1 MQALPPSAAAAA
13 PSGAGGRPDAPALV
27 VIGRVG
33 PAERPAAPD
42 RLWQAALPP
51 ARRVL
56 AIGAEAMALAAG
68 HRAEHPQ
75 AAWWGLRLPGDPA
88 TPLPHPARHD
98 LQALL
103 SLDEVERPDDGL
115 APADIDLIVL
125 APAWAGLPRAAERLA
140 AWSAGCTAEAVLV
153 MAFDN
158 AASAPRLTR
167 LLQADDTP
175 EAGGRTDTTALVPA
189 RTYKLLMDAGWMPGL
204 KAHLPCEAPPAKAA
218 RSLRYA
224 AEAVGVAPGI
234 VDVVHHMQR
243 LVVHA
248 RRLFVQAPVLPGP
261 ARFSVV
267 VPTTEETQLRLNVE
281 CSPGLREVQA
291 DIVSVRGA
299 RDPADAL
306 AQARAHCHTDWVLLC
321 HQDVYFPT
329 GFGEQLNAVL
339 AAIPAEERA
348 RSLIGFIGMGVDR
361 QSHQPVPAGHVI
373 DRLNCAAHPASDAV
387 LSIDEL
393 ALVVARDSLHRVD
406 AELGW
411 HLWATGLCL
420 AAIEQHRVFPRI
432 VRLPL
437 FHNSRTGSTLPP
449 AFYDAAEVLLRK
461 FPAFAPI
468 HTLCGTLDASFVA
481 HHRKAAA

>member
-1 MQALPPSAAAAA
+1 MQALPNRAAAAA
-13 PSGAGGRPDAPALV
+13 STGPQGRPPATALIV
-27 VIGRVG
+27 VGQVG
-33 PAERPAAPD
+33 PAEAAAAPD
-42 RLWQAALPP
+42 PLWQAALPP

-56 AIGAEAMALAAG
+56 AIGAEAMALVAA
-68 HRAEHPQ
+68 HRAAHPT
-75 AAWWGLRLPGDPA
+75 AAWWGLCLPGDSA
-88 TPLPHPARHD
+88 ARLRAAPHA

-103 SLDEVERPDDGL
+103 SLDEVERTDDNL

-125 APAWAGLPRAAERLA
+125 SPAWAALPDASRRLA
-140 AWSAGCTAEAVLV
+140 AWSAGCTADAQLL

-158 AASAPRLTR
+158 AAAVPRLTA

-175 EAGGRTDTTALVPA
+175 LPGAGPTGPALVPA
-189 RTYKLLMDAGWMPGL
+189 SVYKLLMDAGWMPGL
-204 KAHLPCEAPPAKAA
+204 QAHLPCEAPPAKTS

-224 AEAVGVAPGI
+224 AEAVGVATGI
-234 VDVVHHMQR
+234 VDVVHHLQR
-243 LVVHA
+243 LVVQA
-248 RRLFVQAPVLPGP
+248 RRRLVQAPVLPGA

-267 VPTTEETQLRLNVE
+267 VPTTEETQLRRNVE
-281 CSPGLREVQA
+281 ASPGLREVQA
-291 DIVSVRGA
+291 HIVSVRGA
-299 RDPADAL
+299 RNPADAL
-306 AQARAHCHTDWVLLC
+306 AQARPHCHADWVLLC
-321 HQDVYFPT
+321 HQDVYFAA

-339 AAIPAEERA
+339 AEVPAEA
-348 RSLIGFIGMGVDR
+348 RSRTVIGFIGMGVDR

-373 DRLNCAAHPASDAV
+373 DRLNCADHPASDAV

-393 ALVVARDSLHRVD
+393 ALVVARDSLHHVD
-406 AELGW
+406 PELGW

-449 AFYDAAEVLLRK
+449 AFIASAQVLLRK

-481 HHRKAAA
+481 HHTQAAA